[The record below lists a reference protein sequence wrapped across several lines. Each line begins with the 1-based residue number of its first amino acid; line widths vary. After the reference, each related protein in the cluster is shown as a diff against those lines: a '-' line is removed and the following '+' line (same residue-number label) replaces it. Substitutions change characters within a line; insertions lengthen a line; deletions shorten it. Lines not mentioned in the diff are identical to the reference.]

1 MKNIIL
7 TLKILAFSMVI
18 ILISQTA
25 NSQKILS
32 TFNSAKSASI
42 LSSSLQSNNENDLI
56 LNSYHENWMSNKSY
70 LDNQGLDFNF
80 YVMIALNEKVVEYNR
95 NIEDWMIKDKR
106 WTPLQVKKL
115 EDCQEELRMLEEWMC
130 DENFWVI
137 KPKRCIDEIIE
148 DSRAVEDWMLSDKFW
163 VTVN

>member
-56 LNSYHENWMSNKSY
+56 LNSYHKNWMSNKSY

-80 YVMIALNEKVVEYNR
+80 YVMIALNEKVVEYKR
-95 NIEDWMIKDKR
+95 NIEGWMIKDNK
-106 WTPLQVKKL
+106 WTTLQARKL
-115 EDCQEELRMLEEWMC
+115 EDYQEERRMLEEWMC